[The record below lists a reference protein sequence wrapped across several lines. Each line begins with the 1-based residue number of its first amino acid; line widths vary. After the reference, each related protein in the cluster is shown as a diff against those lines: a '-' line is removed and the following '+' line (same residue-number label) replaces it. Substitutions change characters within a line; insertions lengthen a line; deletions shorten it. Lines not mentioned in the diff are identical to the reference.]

1 MRTLSLLTLFL
12 SLAGFG
18 LTQTASEWRYVDSP
32 VYESSSGAT
41 SYSAPATSYSPVT
54 YDSSAP
60 VAKSTRR
67 YISAAQYKA
76 KRGTGGFGGFGGM
89 GGMGGI
95 FGQGASSPENVSI
108 PTGAGWKFGD
118 YVTPHLHANI
128 AYAESDA
135 EISSLAR
142 HAADPRDEFTVQGIE
157 PGLSLRT
164 KYVDGFA
171 NWRFNYDGDDW
182 DNDNREAFLVFPR
195 IGKGIEARVGRFLTN
210 FGERNTER
218 LHEWNWIDSS
228 LATAR
233 FLGSDDHIT
242 EGAEMTF
249 PLTTFLPSFNS
260 ALTVS
265 VGGTRDTEFDDNDRL
280 AGIGPESRVWNV
292 RYAMVKNNISGG
304 VSLLTGDNAL
314 DDQSQVYG
322 ADINYRKDGLL
333 WKTEVMARQ
342 VDFGDGLNA
351 LVEDELGE
359 LVTQRV
365 SVDQQTEV
373 GAFSEILLTPEA
385 RYSVGLRAGFTEGI
399 SDIGVAEE
407 LRVSPLFIWR
417 PEGRDNLA
425 IKAQAN
431 YFDMDVDEEWTV
443 MLGASYSMGPPAV
456 R

>member
-18 LTQTASEWRYVDSP
+18 LTQTASEWRYVDTP

-41 SYSAPATSYSPVT
+41 YSSPMTYGSSAVSAAPAPK
-54 YDSSAP
+54 SS
-60 VAKSTRR
+60 RR
-67 YISAAQYKA
+67 YISAAQYKS
-76 KRGTGGFGGFGGM
+76 KRGLGGLGGM
-89 GGMGGI
+89 G
-95 FGQGASSPENVSI
+95 QGYLKAPSTLEDVSI
-108 PTGAGWKFGD
+108 PTGAGWKLGK
-118 YVTPHLHANI
+118 YLTPHLHANI

-135 EISSLAR
+135 EISTLAR

-157 PGLSLRT
+157 PGLSLRS

-171 NWRFNYDGDDW
+171 NWRFNYDGDEW

-195 IGKGIEARVGRFLTN
+195 IGKGIEARVGRFRTN
-210 FGERNTER
+210 FGERNTEH
-218 LHEWNWIDSS
+218 LHEWNWIDSA
-228 LATAR
+228 LPTAR
-233 FLGSDDHIT
+233 FLGADDHIT

-249 PLTTFLPSFNS
+249 PLGTFLPSLNS

-265 VGGTRDTEFDDNDRL
+265 VGGTRDTEFDDDDRL

-292 RYAMVKNNISGG
+292 RYAVVKDQHLSGG
-304 VSLLTGDNAL
+304 VSLLSGDNAL

-322 ADINYRKDGLL
+322 ADINYSKDGLL
-333 WKTEVMARQ
+333 WKTELMARQ
-342 VDFGDGLNA
+342 VNFGDGLNA

-359 LVTQRV
+359 LVSQRV
-365 SVDQQTEV
+365 AVDQQTEV

-385 RYSVGLRAGFTEGI
+385 RYSVGLRAGVTEGI

-407 LRVSPLFIWR
+407 LRISPLFIWR
-417 PEGRDNLA
+417 PEGRDNLSL
-425 IKAQAN
+425 KAQAN

-443 MLGASYSMGPPAV
+443 MLGASYSMGPPEV